1 MQRNA
6 KRWNEYYRVIKNPI
20 ILTSNKTYNKAKCLT
35 KFRII
40 NTGYSKIFN
49 LKSTN
54 RNINVLYSI
63 KMKIES
69 KLRRLCHLVSRVCF
83 KILWC
88 IWKYEYVVFLNENLE
103 KGFDN
108 MATIDFSLF
117 FAIARFPIIIISIQ
131 KKLIIR
137 YFILQT
143 ENWSHLNSCFDSTDT
158 LPYERMNNFLFLNF
172 IFLRD
177 IEWKWKYHY

>member
-1 MQRNA
+1 M
-6 KRWNEYYRVIKNPI
+6 
-20 ILTSNKTYNKAKCLT
+20 
-35 KFRII
+35 
-40 NTGYSKIFN
+40 N

-69 KLRRLCHLVSRVCF
+69 KLRRLCHLVSMVCF

-88 IWKYEYVVFLNENLE
+88 IWKYEYIVFLNENLE

-108 MATIDFSLF
+108 MATRDFSLF
-117 FAIARFPIIIISIQ
+117 FAIHRNIIIISIQ

-158 LPYERMNNFLFLNF
+158 RSYERMNNFLFLKI
-172 IFLRD
+172 IFLRG
-177 IEWKWKYHY
+177 IGWKWKYHYYTKTTRPGIKNIKIFYLTCIIFLFQIIWNLCNMIR

>member
-1 MQRNA
+1 M
-6 KRWNEYYRVIKNPI
+6 
-20 ILTSNKTYNKAKCLT
+20 
-35 KFRII
+35 
-40 NTGYSKIFN
+40 
-49 LKSTN
+49 
-54 RNINVLYSI
+54 
-63 KMKIES
+63 
-69 KLRRLCHLVSRVCF
+69 
-83 KILWC
+83 
-88 IWKYEYVVFLNENLE
+88 FLNENLE

-117 FAIARFPIIIISIQ
+117 FAIHRNRKFPIIIISIQ

-177 IEWKWKYHY
+177 IG